1 MAVSTTA
8 LPQMPH
14 VEFDAGL
21 ISRLVDLMNHIHR
34 WFQLTDD
41 DKGEYSIEV
50 DPRSVSAECIHR
62 LRKQGFNRI
71 SLGVQDTRPVGA
83 CRTRPVPWGGRA
95 DACCKRS
102 NLP

>member
-8 LPQMPH
+8 LPQMHH

-50 DPRSVSAECIHR
+50 
-62 LRKQGFNRI
+62 
-71 SLGVQDTRPVGA
+71 RPE
-83 CRTRPVPWGGRA
+83 
-95 DACCKRS
+95 S
-102 NLP
+102 F